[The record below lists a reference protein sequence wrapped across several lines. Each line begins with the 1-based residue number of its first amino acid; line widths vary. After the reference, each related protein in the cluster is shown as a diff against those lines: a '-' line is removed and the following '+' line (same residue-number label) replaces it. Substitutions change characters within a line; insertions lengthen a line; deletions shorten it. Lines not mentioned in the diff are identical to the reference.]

1 MGYLLKFKGSTTKL
15 VSRFTD
21 GESFGGNSKTLVLT
35 RSWFNRNV
43 KDSSNVKISFT
54 GWGPP
59 SLINSFPVSK
69 LPLGKF
75 LPNRFKKIISRR
87 FGFGHICTIQKL

>member
-1 MGYLLKFKGSTTKL
+1 MGYLIKYRGNTTKL

-21 GESFGGNSKTLVLT
+21 GQSFGGNSKTLVLT
-35 RSWFNRNV
+35 RSWFNKNV
-43 KDSSNVKISFT
+43 NFSNNVEISFA

-59 SLINSFPVSK
+59 SLIDNFPISK

-75 LPNRFKKIISRR
+75 LPLKFKKLISMR